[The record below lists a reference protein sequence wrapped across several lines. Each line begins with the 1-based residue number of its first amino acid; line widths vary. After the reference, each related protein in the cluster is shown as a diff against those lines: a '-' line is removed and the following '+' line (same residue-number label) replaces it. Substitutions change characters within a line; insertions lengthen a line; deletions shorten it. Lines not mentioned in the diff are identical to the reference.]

1 MDEGKRILE
10 MKKDARIETRAI
22 HAAAEFD
29 GGVGAV
35 TTPIFSTSTY
45 RLKSPG
51 DESGYVYSRSA
62 NPTRDALEKTLASL
76 ENGTAG
82 FAFSSGLA
90 ATNTVMNLLKA
101 GDEVVVGDDL
111 YGGTYRQ
118 FEKVLKN
125 FNLKFN
131 YVDARDPRNIDRAS
145 SDKTALIWLE
155 TPTNPLMHL
164 YDIGAAADIAKKYG
178 AILVVDNTFATPYIQ
193 QPLDLGADIV
203 LHSLTKYLAGH
214 ADLVGGAVVT
224 GNEELAERIGFYQN
238 AIGAILGPF
247 DAFLCLRGIKTLALR
262 MERHSANAS
271 KIAKF
276 LSEKRNVKEIMYP
289 GFDGSKLPNNMRLSG
304 GMVSFVIDADF
315 ETVKKFVMSTGIFVL
330 AESLGGVES
339 LINHPASMTHA
350 SIPKE
355 VREERGIVDGL
366 VRLSVGIENI
376 DDLIEDLESA
386 FAAIDKAAAR
396 A

>member
-1 MDEGKRILE
+1 
-10 MKKDARIETRAI
+10 MKENARIETRAI

-35 TTPIFSTSTY
+35 TTPIFSTSTF
-45 RLKSPG
+45 RLKAPG
-51 DESGYVYSRSA
+51 DESGYVYSRSG
-62 NPTRDALEKTLASL
+62 NPTRDALQKTLTSL
-76 ENGTAG
+76 ENGIAG

-90 ATNTVMNLLKA
+90 ATNTVMNLLRA

-111 YGGTYRQ
+111 YGGTYRL

-125 FNLKFN
+125 FNLKFK
-131 YVDARDPRNIDRAS
+131 YVDARDTKNIQSAV
-145 SDKTALIWLE
+145 SDNTAMLWLE

-164 YDIGAAADIAKKYG
+164 YDIEAASKVARKHD

-193 QPLDLGADIV
+193 QPLNLGADIV

-214 ADLVGGAVVT
+214 ADLVGGAVIT
-224 GNEELAERIGFYQN
+224 NNKELAERIGFYQN
-238 AIGAILGPF
+238 AIGSILGPF
-247 DAFLCLRGIKTLALR
+247 DAFLCLRGIKTLAVR
-262 MERHSANAS
+262 MERHSENAS
-271 KIAKF
+271 RIAEF
-276 LSEKRNVKEIMYP
+276 LKGKNNVRKTMYP
-289 GFDGSKLPNNMRLSG
+289 GFDDGKLPNKMRLSG

-315 ETVKKFVMSTGIFVL
+315 DTVKKFVMSTNVFVL

-355 VREERGIVDGL
+355 IRDERGIVDGL

-376 DDLIEDLESA
+376 DDLIEDLDGA
-386 FAAIDKAAAR
+386 FGAIQD
-396 A
+396 

>member
-1 MDEGKRILE
+1 
-10 MKKDARIETRAI
+10 MKENARIETRAI

-35 TTPIFSTSTY
+35 TTPIFSTSTF
-45 RLKSPG
+45 RLKAPG
-51 DESGYVYSRSA
+51 DESGYVYSRSG
-62 NPTRDALEKTLASL
+62 NPTRAALEKTLASL
-76 ENGTAG
+76 ENGAAG

-90 ATNTVMNLLKA
+90 ATNTIMNLLEA
-101 GDEVVVGDDL
+101 GDEIVAGDDL
-111 YGGTYRQ
+111 YGGTYRL

-125 FNLKFN
+125 FNLKFK
-131 YVDARDPRNIDRAS
+131 YVDARSPENIEKAVT
-145 SDKTALIWLE
+145 DKTSMVWLE

-164 YDIGAAADIAKKYG
+164 YDIEAASKIAKKYN

-193 QPLDLGADIV
+193 QPLELGADIV

-224 GNEELAERIGFYQN
+224 KTNELAERIGFYQN
-238 AIGAILGPF
+238 AIGSILGPF

-262 MERHSANAS
+262 MERHSENAS
-271 KIAKF
+271 RIAEYLGGIK
-276 LSEKRNVKEIMYP
+276 NVKEIMYP
-289 GFDGSKLPNNMRLSG
+289 GFDGGKLPNGMHLPG

-315 ETVKKFVMSTGIFVL
+315 DTVKKFVMSTKVFVL

-350 SIPKE
+350 SIPKK

-376 DDLIEDLESA
+376 DDLIQDLDTA
-386 FAAIDKAAAR
+386 FKSIPGNG
-396 A
+396 